1 MNYKT
6 EDKLIEASLRID
18 QSMDELLGVYTEME
32 DSLQAVE
39 DMKLLPQEVKESVQN
54 SIKTAYADLICEIR
68 ERIGQDTDIMD
79 ELKKRRPVA

>member
-6 EDKLIEASLRID
+6 EDRLIEASLRID

-39 DMKLLPQEVKESVQN
+39 DMKLLPQEVKESVQS

-68 ERIGQDTDIMD
+68 ERIDQDTDIMD